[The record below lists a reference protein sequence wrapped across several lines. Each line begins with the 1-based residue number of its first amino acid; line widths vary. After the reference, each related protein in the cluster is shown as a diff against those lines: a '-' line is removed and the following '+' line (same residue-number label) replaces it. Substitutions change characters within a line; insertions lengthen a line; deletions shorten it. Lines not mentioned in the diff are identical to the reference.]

1 MDADKALLFA
11 KILGVAG
18 GLGIVA
24 VVILLFLELR
34 KNRDKTEGDAPADKP
49 TRPLTE
55 MLGQFFKRPA
65 PAAPPNAHE
74 VLRVARD
81 NLTGRLSVELAGQRF
96 NRFEEIGDEAL
107 RQALLTTVR
116 DLEKFT
122 DTAPPAT
129 VSVPVVSPAPAAP
142 PPPAP
147 SVQPAAVPTALPTP
161 PVAASTPTELPP
173 LPKPSMNP
181 FKQRQILRELEKR
194 PAPVFKSIPEII
206 DEHLQQKLLGTPH
219 IWRGIRVKP
228 GPKDSVQFEV
238 DGQAYDAVDA
248 VPDEAVRALLREAI
262 AEWDAKK

>member
-1 MDADKALLFA
+1 MDANKALLFA
-11 KILGVAG
+11 QILGVAG

-24 VVILLFLELR
+24 VIILLFLELR
-34 KNRDKTEGDAPADKP
+34 KNRDKTEGEITVAPPPAPPLAD
-49 TRPLTE
+49 TLS
-55 MLGQFFKRPA
+55 QFFKRPA
-65 PAAPPNAHE
+65 PAPPPNTHE

-81 NLTGRLSVELAGQRF
+81 NLTGRLIVELAGQRF
-96 NRFEEIGDEAL
+96 NRFEEIGDDAL

-116 DLEKFT
+116 DLDKF
-122 DTAPPAT
+122 AGAALPAT
-129 VSVPVVSPAPAAP
+129 VSAPVVSPALAAP

-147 SVQPAAVPTALPTP
+147 IIQPNAVPTALPTP
-161 PVAASTPTELPP
+161 PVAAAPTAPPP

-181 FKQRQILRELEKR
+181 FKQRQILREMERR

-228 GPKDSVQFEV
+228 GPKDSVLFEV
-238 DGQAYDAVDA
+238 DGQAYDSVDA
-248 VPDEAVRALLREAI
+248 VPDEAVRTLLREAI